1 MTTEKFNITG
11 MTCAACQAN
20 ITKTVKKL
28 DGIKDVNV
36 NLLANN
42 MTVEFDSEK
51 LSTDDIVKA
60 VESIGYGAST
70 PSGKKAENKF
80 RNEWNERKDKSTDE
94 QKHMRTRLISSV
106 ILLIPLMYISMG
118 GMIGLPM
125 PSILAGTENSLISVI
140 LQLLLTICVV
150 FINRKFYISGFK
162 ALVKKAPNMD
172 SLVAIGS
179 GASLA
184 YGIYV
189 VLAMAYSMGHADF
202 EALHTYR
209 HSLYLESA
217 AMILTLVTVGKYLEA
232 RSKSKTSS
240 ALDKLVDLA
249 PKTAYVLRNGN
260 EITIPAEQV
269 VKGDTVIIRPGDSIP
284 VDGTVTDGFGYVDQS
299 AITGE
304 SIPVEK
310 REGDSVISATVNKN
324 GSFKFTASRVGEDTT
339 LSQIIHL
346 VDEAGSTKAPIAR
359 LADKV
364 SGVFVP
370 IVISIAVITAV
381 VWLILGK
388 SFEFSLTN
396 AVCVLVI
403 SCPCALGLAT
413 PVAVTV
419 GTGKAAE
426 NGILIKSAE
435 ALENLHKATTVVL
448 DKTGTITEGKPS
460 VTDIIMF
467 KDIGKEQFIAEAAA
481 AESGSEHPLAAAI
494 VNEAKKLG
502 LAVPKADNFISD
514 SGRGIKATVNG
525 KQYTAGNMRYIDE
538 NKIKYGQELKN
549 SVNSLSAE
557 GKTPLIFALEEEV
570 IAIAAVADT
579 VKQSSISAI
588 NSFKKTGL
596 KTVMLTGDNEAAAK
610 AIQKLTHV
618 DAVIADVLPADKDS
632 HIKKLMQNGEKVI
645 MIGDGINDAPALTSA
660 DIGIAIGNGTD
671 IAIDAADIVLMKASL
686 QDAVTAIELSKAV
699 IKNIKMNLFWAFFYN
714 ILGIPL
720 AAGVLFPAFGLTL
733 SPMIA
738 SAAMSLSSVCV
749 VTNALRLRL
758 FKAKQNLLSQPPKEN
773 LSEEINKETRGKTEM
788 TKTIKIDGMMCN
800 HCKMHVEKALNAIN
814 GVSEAVA
821 DLEAKQAA
829 VTLLTD
835 IPDEV
840 LKNAVTEA
848 GYTVISVD

>member
-70 PSGKKAENKF
+70 TSGKKAENKF

-494 VNEAKKLG
+494 VNKAKKLG

-549 SVNSLSAE
+549 SVNSLSAD